1 MHRMVKLVK
10 LFVAL
15 VFLSSTTIMSAQENG
30 KFITFDTIDWDFGK
44 IKESDGRV
52 AHTFHFINTSAS
64 ALSLANPVESC
75 SCVHAF
81 LSKRTLEPGEKAELE
96 FIFDPSGARSFTYR
110 TVDLYDKSGNHLATL
125 SIRAEVIPMDTSPAA
140 TYPVIAGAGLRT
152 DRYSVNMGYCRFG
165 QRTLR
170 SIPIVN
176 EGERKI
182 RLEVWSSGD
191 YLKLNCPSGLD
202 PGEESSIELE
212 CELPTEVECA
222 SLVDTLY
229 FKVDGKVLE
238 FRMPVE
244 RIFLPLI
251 PESADVPAMQSYP
264 SVGRLVETRTLRRSR
279 KPEYVGEMEIRNAD
293 TAPLKII
300 HVISSGD
307 CSLKKGQS
315 LAPGAGLKVKLRT
328 EKSEDRV
335 EIFTNDPS
343 RPYKELIFKYL

>member
-1 MHRMVKLVK
+1 MLYEKLQEDIKKAMIARDDVKRNCLRGLLSDVK
-10 LFVAL
+10 NKTVNEGKPITDDAVAACAAKA
-15 VFLSSTTIMSAQENG
+15 VKMRREAIEQFENA
-30 KFITFDTIDWDFGK
+30 
-44 IKESDGRV
+44 GR
-52 AHTFHFINTSAS
+52 AE
-64 ALSLANPVESC
+64 LAE
-75 SCVHAF
+75 
-81 LSKRTLEPGEKAELE
+81 REKAELE

-176 EGERKI
+176 EGERII

-212 CELPTEVECA
+212 CELPAEGECT

-229 FKVDGKVLE
+229 FKVDGKELE
-238 FRMPVE
+238 FRIPVE

-264 SVGRLVETRTLRRSR
+264 SVGRLVETRTQRRSR
-279 KPEYVGEMEIRNAD
+279 KLEYLGEMEIRNAG